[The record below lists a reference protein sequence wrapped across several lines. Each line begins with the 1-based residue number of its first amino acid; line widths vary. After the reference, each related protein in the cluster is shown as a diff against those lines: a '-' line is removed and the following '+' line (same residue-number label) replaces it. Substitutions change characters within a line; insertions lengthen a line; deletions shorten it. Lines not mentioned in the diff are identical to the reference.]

1 MVAMSGTVGG
11 NLRKWIARLRGNSLA
26 DRVLADDPP
35 LRAELLSA
43 DQMKQHGRALAATHE
58 LARRWAP
65 DRLLARLADNEKV
78 LIEACRLLTVVLSRQ
93 GSGCSTTSI

>member
-1 MVAMSGTVGG
+1 MLFSWMGRLGG
-11 NLRKWIARLRGNSLA
+11 NAIATGNVA
-26 DRVLADDPP
+26 NEPP